1 MRNTAEH
8 AHQWGPEAQ
17 EVVGREDAT
26 ILEYFCGRFPHFFIG
41 AWEWAC
47 GEGDCLDSTSLG
59 GRLEPALH
67 RHYQQANPRLEA
79 SYIYIP
85 NYKMSQP

>member
-47 GEGDCLDSTSLG
+47 GEGDCLESTSLG
-59 GRLEPALH
+59 ERLEPAFGS
-67 RHYQQANPRLEA
+67 AA
-79 SYIYIP
+79 
-85 NYKMSQP
+85 